1 MNVGKN
7 LKTMKKSLFNFN
19 TLLLLGILI
28 LVVVLFK
35 YNSDKVTSKDTMT
48 ALSPHAL
55 NPQDEVEHNF
65 GVVEQSAT
73 KVTGKPKVNRVET
86 DPKDLLPKSGN
97 SEWSSMTPVTSDLK
111 NINLLNAG
119 ANYGI
124 NTVGSSLRNPNL
136 QIRSEPIIP
145 KGNVGPW
152 NNTTIEADTQRR
164 SLEIDGCD

>member
-7 LKTMKKSLFNFN
+7 LKTMKKSLFNIN
-19 TLLLLGILI
+19 TVLLLGILI

-35 YNSDKVTSKDTMT
+35 YNSDKVTFKDTMSS
-48 ALSPHAL
+48 LSPHAL
-55 NPQDEVEHNF
+55 NPQDEVEHNY
-65 GVVEQSAT
+65 GIVKSS
-73 KVTGKPKVNRVET
+73 VNGEAKAPHVET
-86 DPKDLLPKSGN
+86 NPKDLLPKSGN
-97 SEWSSMTPVTSDLK
+97 NEWSSMTPVTSDLK

>member
-48 ALSPHAL
+48 SLSPHAL
-55 NPQDEVEHNF
+55 NPKDEVDHNY
-65 GVVEQSAT
+65 GVVEPSVT
-73 KVTGKPKVNRVET
+73 KVNGEPKPSHVQT
-86 DPKDLLPKSGN
+86 DPKDLLPKGEN
-97 SEWSSMTPVTSDLK
+97 NEWSSMTPVTSDLK

-145 KGNVGPW
+145 KANVGPW